1 MMLKRNLGVGAA
13 RWQRLHQAA
22 MPGRLT
28 DLGRVRDNPGDLRGL
43 CFVPDGVQGPMPLVV
58 VLHGCTQTASV
69 YDHGSGWSTLAAR
82 FGFALLF
89 PEQHRGNNAMLCF
102 NWFLPD
108 DTRRGSGEAASIKSM
123 IDTMK
128 RDHAIDD
135 TRVFITGLSAGGA
148 MTSVM
153 LATYPEQFAAGAIL
167 AGLAYGCASGT
178 AEALDCMA
186 GRSRRTAD
194 ELVAVVRRASRH
206 SGAWPRVQVWQG
218 DADMTVTPGNADAI
232 VAQWTGLHGL
242 SATPDVVDRV
252 ENHPRARWL
261 GAIGKPLIERY
272 TLTGMAHGVPIDP
285 RRGGDDALGT
295 AGAHML
301 DVGVSSTLHIAQFF
315 GIDGAAVVAAK
326 PANVPAVVPTAAPVN
341 ARPQQPRTAAPPS
354 APPASGVQA
363 VIEKALRAAGLM
375 R

>member
-1 MMLKRNLGVGAA
+1 MALKLKSGAA
-13 RWQRLHQAA
+13 GSRWPRLHQSA
-22 MPGRLT
+22 MPSCLT
-28 DLGRVRDNPGDLRGL
+28 ELGRIADNPGDLRGL
-43 CFVPDGVQGPMPLVV
+43 CFVPDGVVGPMPLVV
-58 VLHGCTQTASV
+58 VLHGCTQTAAV
-69 YDHGSGWSTLAAR
+69 YDHGTGWSTLAAR

-89 PEQHRGNNAMLCF
+89 PEQQRSNNAILCF
-102 NWFLPD
+102 NWFLAS
-108 DTRRGSGEAASIKSM
+108 DTQRGQGEAASIKSM

-167 AGLAYGCASGT
+167 AGLPYGCASGT

-186 GRSRRTAD
+186 GRSRSTAD
-194 ELVAVVRRASRH
+194 ELAAVVRRASPH
-206 SGAWPRVQVWQG
+206 SGKWPRVQVWQG
-218 DADMTVTPGNADAI
+218 DADTTVTPGNADAI
-232 VAQWTGLHGL
+232 VTQWTQLHGL

-261 GAIGKPLIERY
+261 GEDGKPLIERY

-285 RRGGDDALGT
+285 HRGGDEALGT

-301 DVGVSSTLHIAQFF
+301 DVGVSSTLHIAEFF
-315 GIDGAAVVAAK
+315 GIDGTPAVEAK
-326 PANVPAVVPTAAPVN
+326 PARAVAPVVSIK
-341 ARPQQPRTAAPPS
+341 QPRPANS
-354 APPASGVQA
+354 APAPHPSGVQA

>member
-1 MMLKRNLGVGAA
+1 MLKRKSGGRVPHWGLP
-13 RWQRLHQAA
+13 QRAPA
-22 MPGRLT
+22 SSRLT
-28 DLGRVRDNPGDLRGL
+28 DLGRVHDNPGDLRGL
-43 CFVPDGVQGPMPLVV
+43 CFVPDGVVGPMPLVV

-89 PEQHRGNNAMLCF
+89 PEQQRSNNAMLCF
-102 NWFLPD
+102 NWFLPG
-108 DTRRGSGEAASIKSM
+108 DTQRAMGEAASIKSM

-153 LATYPEQFAAGAIL
+153 LATYPELFAAGAIL

-194 ELVAVVRRASRH
+194 ELAAVVRRASPH
-206 SGAWPRVQVWQG
+206 GGPWPRVQVWQG
-218 DADMTVTPGNADAI
+218 DVDMTVTPGNADAI

-252 ENHPRARWL
+252 EHHPRARWL
-261 GAIGKPLIERY
+261 GVDGKPLIEQY
-272 TLTGMAHGVPIDP
+272 TLTGMAHGVPIAP
-285 RRGGDDALGT
+285 RRGGDDALGK

-301 DVGVSSTLHIAQFF
+301 DVGVSSTLHIAEFF
-315 GIDGAAVVAAK
+315 GIEGTPTVEAQPAKAIAPVVSFVARPVQPR
-326 PANVPAVVPTAAPVN
+326 PAIAAP
-341 ARPQQPRTAAPPS
+341 ASHP
-354 APPASGVQA
+354 SGVQA

>member
-1 MMLKRNLGVGAA
+1 MVLKRNLGVGAA

-28 DLGRVRDNPGDLRGL
+28 ELGEVLDNPGNLRGL
-43 CFVPDGVQGPMPLVV
+43 CFVPDGVEGPMPLVV

-89 PEQHRGNNAMLCF
+89 PEQQRSNNAMLCF
-102 NWFLPD
+102 NWFSVN
-108 DTRRGSGEAASIKSM
+108 DTTRGTGEAASIKSM

-178 AEALDCMA
+178 AEALECMA
-186 GRSRRTAD
+186 GRSRSTTD
-194 ELVAVVRRASRH
+194 ELAAVVRRASPHR
-206 SGAWPRVQVWQG
+206 ANWPRVQVWQG
-218 DADMTVTPGNADAI
+218 DADTTVTPGNADSI
-232 VAQWTGLHGL
+232 VTQWTGLHGL

-261 GAIGKPLIERY
+261 GDDGKALIEQY
-272 TLTGMAHGVPIDP
+272 SITGMAHGVPIDP
-285 RRGGDDALGT
+285 RRGGGDALGA

-301 DVGVSSTLHIAQFF
+301 DVGLSSTLHIAEFF
-315 GIDGAAVVAAK
+315 GIEGAPAVEADPAKAVAPVVSIAARRERPRAAK
-326 PANVPAVVPTAAPVN
+326 PAPTPH
-341 ARPQQPRTAAPPS
+341 
-354 APPASGVQA
+354 ASGVQA